1 MPLRWTTHLLVFDG
15 SVDDGFGCSACLLW
29 NGVPDYPGTACLTM
43 AVPGNYRG
51 SDVAELLGALLALDR
66 ILKRQWCRKYIKG
79 CRELLQL
86 FE

>member
-66 ILKRQWCRKYIKG
+66 ILKLDPGEEDLILYR
-79 CRELLQL
+79 
-86 FE
+86 